1 MSDYFDGIN
10 CINIYSKGVTE
21 LGRLLSNFARIPIHG
36 NGHTFASVEAWWYWY
51 TTGKVHHHLKNLH
64 GFKAKEEGR
73 KLQKVQ
79 SVTPEIFRQIAVL
92 KLDQNVW
99 LKEMFKANTLPF
111 VHFYEYGGKVVIPPH
126 DITADAWNSIR
137 ISLIKGG

>member
-36 NGHTFASVEAWWYWY
+36 NGHIFASVEAWWYWY

-99 LKEMFKANTLPF
+99 LKE
-111 VHFYEYGGKVVIPPH
+111 
-126 DITADAWNSIR
+126 
-137 ISLIKGG
+137 